1 MILGGGLGGGRMA
14 LGLQRLGLLDDSLIA
29 VNVADDHSFY
39 GLHVSPDMDTILYM
53 LSDLIDPFKGWGLR
67 DDTTRTIDSLTELG
81 EVAWFHVGDRDMA
94 THLLRTSMLS
104 RGATLADVAQRLC
117 EAFQLPNVVTPIT
130 NDPVRTRITISAGE
144 EVDFQTYHV
153 RLRAGPEV
161 GFVRYEGGERAT
173 PAPGI
178 LDAVLEARLVILAP
192 SSPVSSILPMLEV
205 PGVRAALAHRA
216 GRTVAVS
223 PIVLGATPD
232 EVVASRSRTCHQLL
246 VGAGY
251 DPTPH
256 SVASLYEDLIDEFIV
271 DTIDAE
277 SETSLM
283 PSSIIV
289 RATSTITPT
298 ADTAAALIRF
308 ILE

>member
-1 MILGGGLGGGRMA
+1 MA
-14 LGLQRLGLLDDSLIA
+14 LGLQRLGLLDEALIA
-29 VNVADDHSFY
+29 VNIADDHSFY
-39 GLHVSPDMDTILYM
+39 GLHISPDMDTILYM
-53 LSDLIDPFKGWGLR
+53 LADLIDPVKGWGLR

-81 EVAWFHVGDRDMA
+81 EEVWFHVGDRDMA

-104 RGATLADVAQRLC
+104 SGATLVDVARQLC
-117 EAFQLPNVVTPIT
+117 GVMDLPRVVTPIS
-130 NDPVRTRITISAGE
+130 NSRVRTRITISADA

-161 GFVRYEGGERAT
+161 KSVRYEGVEAAT

-178 LDAVLEARLVILAP
+178 LDALREARLVILAP

-205 PGVRAALAHRA
+205 PGVRSALALRK

-223 PIVLGATPD
+223 PLVLGATPD
-232 EVVASRSRTCHQLL
+232 EIVAARSRTCHQLL

-251 DPTPH
+251 EPTPH
-256 SVASLYEDLIDEFIV
+256 SVAALYADLIDEFIV

-277 SETSLM
+277 NETSLM
-283 PSSIIV
+283 PPNVIV
-289 RATSTITPT
+289 RAATTITPS

-308 ILE
+308 ILD